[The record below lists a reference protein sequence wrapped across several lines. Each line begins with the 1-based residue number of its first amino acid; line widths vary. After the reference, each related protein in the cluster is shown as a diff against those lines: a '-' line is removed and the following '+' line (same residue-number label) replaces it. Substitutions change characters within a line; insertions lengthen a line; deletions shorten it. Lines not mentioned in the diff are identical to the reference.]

1 MHPTAA
7 QTTAHIRR
15 LLTERGIPQSV
26 LAEYLGMKQ
35 QGVSRRLT
43 GAVPFDVDELARVA
57 QFLGLGIDE
66 LVGPWVRE
74 PVP

>member
-7 QTTAHIRR
+7 QTTAHIRA
-15 LLTERGIPQSV
+15 LLAERGIPQSA
-26 LAEYLGMKQ
+26 LADYLGMKQ

-57 QFLGLGIDE
+57 QFLGLHVSE
-66 LVGPWVRE
+66 LVGPWVTE
-74 PVP
+74 EAS